1 MQGKRNAANGLDLP
15 VIHRLDGDIA
25 AQPCLQNAFSFCRTQ
40 IAAAAPA
47 GMIRVRVSDDGLVY
61 RLPGVD
67 VKVTLAAV
75 QAFRGESKDAVHGL
89 LRSLRDRD
97 NE

>member
-1 MQGKRNAANGLDLP
+1 MGSVAAK
-15 VIHRLDGDIA
+15 
-25 AQPCLQNAFSFCRTQ
+25 PCLQNAFSFCRTQ

-67 VKVTLAAV
+67 VKVTRAAV
-75 QAFRGESKDAVHGL
+75 QAFRVELKDVVHGF
-89 LRSLRDRD
+89 RSLHGRD
-97 NE
+97 NEYGAK